1 MKVSVIICSYN
12 GEDTIEKAL
21 QSVVNQS
28 AFKSGEH
35 EKEILLYDDCSA
47 DRARITEIARKYSCK
62 LAFSPST
69 TGGPSYGRNQG
80 AKEATGDFIAY
91 IDQDDEWLPEKIH
104 LQILLLELYQ
114 HDLAFSSFESSIKY
128 ERVLTDCPIHKRIS
142 TLNFS
147 EGGLCVS
154 SILVRNKN
162 IPMFTDYQLDY
173 AWGLDITRDRR
184 CLQTYPLVKRGIT
197 GQNLSRDF
205 IYIIRDYHF
214 RKSIIK
220 DPKIKKKLAGRLAR
234 YLYVTDKPDLARYYF
249 LRSRMGVKEVL
260 YYLTS
265 YLPPI
270 RKFIVKRFGVYGA

>member
-12 GEDTIEKAL
+12 GEDTIERAL
-21 QSVVNQS
+21 QSVADQS

-35 EKEILLYDDCSA
+35 EREILLYDDCSA
-47 DRARITEIARKYSCK
+47 DRERITDIARKYSCK
-62 LAFSPST
+62 LSFSLST
-69 TGGPSYGRNQG
+69 TGGPSYGRNRG

-114 HDLAFSSFESSIKY
+114 HDLAFSSFESDIKY
-128 ERVLTDCPIHKRIS
+128 GRVLADCPIYDRIQ
-142 TLNFS
+142 TLDFS

-154 SILVRNKN
+154 SILVRNKD

-173 AWGLDITRDRR
+173 AWGLNITKGRR

-197 GQNLSRDF
+197 GQNLSRSF
-205 IYIIRDYHF
+205 NYMMRDYQF
-214 RKSIIK
+214 RKLIIQ
-220 DPKIKKKLAGRLAR
+220 DHRIKQRLTGRFAR
-234 YLYVTDKPDLARYYF
+234 YLYVTGKPSLARYYF
-249 LRSRMGVKEVL
+249 LRSRMGIIEIL

-265 YLPPI
+265 YSGVLRRWI
-270 RKFIVKRFGVYGA
+270 IKKYRVFG